1 MSKQERKIA
10 TRDDWKTVDMLK
22 QAGQIAKGAED
33 FRREGLA
40 LEQQEK
46 YEEAF
51 LKYEEAAKMDDA
63 PSMVC
68 IARMYLSGKF
78 RPVDSSNLSE
88 LLQQGGPIFPWSLRT
103 EKRPDYK
110 SGLEWLIKA
119 ADLGD
124 EAACELVGHMLC
136 SGRGC
141 KADVEKGIA
150 YLEKAAANGRQSAR
164 KYICLYRPD
173 GKKLTD
179 ADYEACLAEFSRLA
193 DAGDDKAYELYATLK
208 SGTQKQLARLG
219 HVLIAAQNVQRSGY
233 EAFQYASAPSG
244 IPQIPVASK
253 RRPWRTFIRFNLD
266 AWAEEQPLIAVS
278 SDIMNAR
285 EPLQLLEDLHHARIV
300 GTAKYRSPGFGWLK
314 EEKDAVLIR
323 LGGNDALSSEKM
335 RAVAG
340 AFSLI
345 SAEYQGES
353 IAFMVETGE
362 KEYSFEIAG
371 IHENKVEVLWRYTIG
386 GSSKVSNCFEPELIS
401 VEMNA

>member
-1 MSKQERKIA
+1 MSKQEREIA
-10 TRDDWKTVDMLK
+10 TRDDWKTMDMLK
-22 QAGQIAKGAED
+22 QAGQIPKGAED
-33 FRREGLA
+33 YRREGLA

-141 KADVEKGIA
+141 KADVEKGVA

-244 IPQIPVASK
+244 IPLIPVASK
-253 RRPWRTFIRFNLD
+253 RRP
-266 AWAEEQPLIAVS
+266 
-278 SDIMNAR
+278 
-285 EPLQLLEDLHHARIV
+285 
-300 GTAKYRSPGFGWLK
+300 
-314 EEKDAVLIR
+314 
-323 LGGNDALSSEKM
+323 
-335 RAVAG
+335 
-340 AFSLI
+340 
-345 SAEYQGES
+345 
-353 IAFMVETGE
+353 
-362 KEYSFEIAG
+362 
-371 IHENKVEVLWRYTIG
+371 
-386 GSSKVSNCFEPELIS
+386 
-401 VEMNA
+401 